1 MTHNITNHGNEN
13 QNHQWDITSKRR
25 TLTIIGECVG
35 KLEPS
40 YIVGG
45 AAVLENVVRKL
56 HQKLKS

>member
-1 MTHNITNHGNEN
+1 MR
-13 QNHQWDITSKRR
+13 QLKKLQWDITSKRR